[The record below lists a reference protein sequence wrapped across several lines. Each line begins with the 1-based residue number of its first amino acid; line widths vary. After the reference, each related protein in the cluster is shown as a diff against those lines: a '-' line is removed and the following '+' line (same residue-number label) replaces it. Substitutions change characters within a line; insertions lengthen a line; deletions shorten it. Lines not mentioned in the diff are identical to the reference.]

1 MSESRSLSGADTSL
15 DEWQRTE
22 NAKREALR
30 LRIMLHGGDPAL
42 SERLEGDGRTKRE
55 QIRDAL
61 ESLPYVDEV
70 VFARD
75 PVDEAALFDACD
87 GTIIL
92 IERNAEQ
99 RGARAELVLHAG
111 QSEVARKLFVL
122 IPDGD
127 RVPELEGDGFF
138 ATLVRNRVKPLH
150 RWRYSDREYEQCYL
164 VRKAR
169 EFVEGLRLELIEDI
183 AAPPPR

>member
-1 MSESRSLSGADTSL
+1 MSESRSISGADTSL

-30 LRIMLHGGDPAL
+30 LRIMLHGGDPAR
-42 SERLEGDGRTKRE
+42 SERLDGRTKRE

-61 ESLPYVDEV
+61 RDLPYVDEV

-127 RVPELEGDGFF
+127 RVPELEGGGFF

-150 RWRYSDREYEQCYL
+150 QWRYSDWEYERCYL

-169 EFVEGLRLELIEDI
+169 EFVEGLRLELIEDL